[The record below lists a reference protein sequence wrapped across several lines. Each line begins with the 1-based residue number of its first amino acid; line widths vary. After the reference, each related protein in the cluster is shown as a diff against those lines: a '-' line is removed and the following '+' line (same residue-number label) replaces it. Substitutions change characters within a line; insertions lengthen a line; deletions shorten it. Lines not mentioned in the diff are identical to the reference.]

1 MAKIS
6 FGPKKSKCF
15 FNIFACFFLENPN
28 LSPVTAEFFNQQQ
41 KFSHFRI
48 AGHLI
53 KIEGK
58 VVMMNIMMEPLF
70 NPI

>member
-6 FGPKKSKCF
+6 FGPKKSKYF
-15 FNIFACFFLENPN
+15 LKFLPVFFLENLN

-41 KFSHFRI
+41 KFSHLRI
-48 AGHLI
+48 AGLLI

-58 VVMMNIMMEPLF
+58 LVMMNIMMEPLF
-70 NPI
+70 NLI